1 MDMNPKS
8 IFGGLSGILNLFIPT
23 KVSQLEN
30 DSSFQS
36 AANINS
42 TVVPRYAKQ
51 HTTTAGSPSVLTV
64 VWPVG
69 RFNAP
74 PIMPDPTVVN
84 NDATT
89 LYKAT
94 VISCDATG
102 CTIKITK
109 QSVNLTISLGA
120 LTLNPAVTSPVVVN
134 VFAIQQTD

>member
-1 MDMNPKS
+1 MDLTPKS
-8 IFGGLSGILNLFIPT
+8 IFGGIMSLLIPT
-23 KVSQLEN
+23 KISQLEN
-30 DSSFQS
+30 DTSYQT
-36 AANINS
+36 ALMINS

-51 HTTTAGSPSVLTV
+51 HTTPAGSPSVLTV
-64 VWPVG
+64 AWPAG
-69 RFNAP
+69 RFNSA

-84 NDATT
+84 NDANT

-94 VISCDATG
+94 VTACDATG

-120 LTLNPAVTSPVVVN
+120 LTLNPPVTAPVPVN